1 MERDG
6 VHDEGVL
13 VAHSLGS
20 YRLGTLVVSGLD
32 RRRRKS
38 CVHNA

>member
-6 VHDEGVL
+6 VHDEGVD

-20 YRLGTLVVSGLD
+20 YRLGTLVVRGLD
-32 RRRRKS
+32 HRKS